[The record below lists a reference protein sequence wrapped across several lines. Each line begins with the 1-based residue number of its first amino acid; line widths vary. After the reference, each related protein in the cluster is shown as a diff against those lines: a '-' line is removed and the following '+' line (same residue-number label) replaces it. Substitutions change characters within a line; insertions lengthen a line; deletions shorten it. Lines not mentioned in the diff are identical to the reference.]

1 MSTPSVWGVAGSPVD
16 HSVTPMLFDLV
27 GRSLG
32 IASNSTITIDTE
44 NIDDVISFIQSHDGD
59 AWISCTS
66 PLKHSLHQKFPLKSR
81 GSSSLN
87 QIARIGGSMAVRD
100 TDGAGFLEACWG
112 LGITPSDHSLMI
124 RGGGSTARS
133 ISLAW
138 TRKGGYI
145 VPVEG
150 RRPLPDGP
158 WSTNVLIQERADVG
172 IDLDADP
179 GRRKATK
186 MPTEVKLSVS
196 YDVNWNADDFAIRML
211 AAQHLDAWRYL
222 FAPNLSDQLPTV
234 ENLLIALEKM
244 RGTDDQS

>member
-44 NIDDVISFIQSHDGD
+44 NIDDVISFMQSHDGD

-66 PLKHSLHQKFPLKSR
+66 PLKHSLHQKFPLKNR

-87 QIARIGGSMAVRD
+87 QIARIGGSMVVRD
-100 TDGAGFLEACWG
+100 TDGAGFLEACRG
-112 LGITPSDHSLMI
+112 LGITPSEHSLMI
-124 RGGGSTARS
+124 KGGGSTARS
-133 ISLAW
+133 IAFAW

-145 VPVEG
+145 VPMGG

-172 IDLDADP
+172 VDLDANP
-179 GRRKATK
+179 GRRNVTK
-186 MPTEVKLSVS
+186 MPTDVKLSVS

-222 FAPNLSDQLPTV
+222 FAPDLSGQLPTV
-234 ENLLIALEKM
+234 ENLLMALKNVHE
-244 RGTDDQS
+244 THDQS